1 MGIVCVVPPA
11 LGAAKASARAELL
24 AAALRRD
31 LGVEVSAVVAANYG
45 ELERQLNDATVD
57 VAWCPAAVCAR
68 LTRAAAAFSVVREGV
83 SSYRS
88 ALIARREDKLNVLQ
102 LDGKRAAWV
111 DPLSAGGHLLAVAL
125 LKSRGLSCERV
136 FASQAFLGTHRAV
149 ALAVLQNDADV
160 GAVSIHGVH
169 DNALEAMMR
178 WYVGPNG
185 DRLETIAVSERCP
198 NDALVISE
206 RLPIALTAQLTEILS
221 KAHEG
226 PKGSQVLAALECE
239 RFEPA
244 DLGSYKRAFASVG
257 SSSKAPPPMRP

>member
-1 MGIVCVVPPA
+1 MGIVCMVPPS

-24 AAALRRD
+24 ASALQRD
-31 LGVEVSAVVAANYG
+31 LSVEVRVEVATNYG
-45 ELERQLNDATVD
+45 ELERHLNEATVD

-68 LTRAAAAFSVVREGV
+68 LTRATALFSVVREGV

-88 ALIARREDKLNVLQ
+88 ALIARREDRLNLLQ

-111 DPLSAGGHLLAVAL
+111 DPLSAGGYLLADAL
-125 LKSRGLSCERV
+125 LKSRGLESERV

-185 DRLETIAVSERCP
+185 DRLEAIAVSERCP
-198 NDALVISE
+198 NDALVLSS
-206 RLPIALTAQLTEILS
+206 RLPSALSGQLIEIAS

-226 PKGSQVLAALECE
+226 AKGSQVLAALECE
-239 RFEPA
+239 RLQQAE
-244 DLGSYKRAFASVG
+244 LSSYQRAFVQLG
-257 SSSKAPPPMRP
+257 PGRKTLPPPR